1 MNSNVSQNQ
10 EVYYFYQIWNP
21 LNLNTNMNPFYPSKL
36 RELKRQRYMSE
47 SAAQGDSQ
55 EMLPHGSKVFI
66 CSEVS
71 KSGSSLCVS
80 MDFGLGEQSKS
91 TLTHLFKLLLL
102 KISPLVCINLY
113 EYDCKYVFALFKR
126 FVCQSMVKTL
136 PISKYLVGYGLL
148 VFDLTRND

>member
-1 MNSNVSQNQ
+1 MNKCPEPIESSMFLNLNVLQNK
-10 EVYYFYQIWNP
+10 EVDYFYQIWNP
-21 LNLNTNMNPFYPSKL
+21 LNLNTNLNPFYPSKL

-91 TLTHLFKLLLL
+91 TLTNLL
-102 KISPLVCINLY
+102 KKNYFWNFLPWFTFIYTIMI
-113 EYDCKYVFALFKR
+113 VFALFKR
-126 FVCQSMVKTL
+126 FFLSINGQN
-136 PISKYLVGYGLL
+136 IA
-148 VFDLTRND
+148 N

>member
-1 MNSNVSQNQ
+1 M
-10 EVYYFYQIWNP
+10 
-21 LNLNTNMNPFYPSKL
+21 NLNTNMNPFYPSKL

-102 KISPLVCINLY
+102 KNSPLVCINLY
-113 EYDCKYVFALFKR
+113 DYDCTYLHYSKDLFVNQWPKHCPLNYQ
-126 FVCQSMVKTL
+126 F
-136 PISKYLVGYGLL
+136 
-148 VFDLTRND
+148 

>member
-1 MNSNVSQNQ
+1 M
-10 EVYYFYQIWNP
+10 
-21 LNLNTNMNPFYPSKL
+21 NLNTNMNPFYPSKL

-91 TLTHLFKLLLL
+91 TLTHLFKPPTTFW
-102 KISPLVCINLY
+102 KFVPWVCINF
-113 EYDCKYVFALFKR
+113 YDYVFALFIR

-136 PISKYLVGYGLL
+136 PISKFLVGYGLL
-148 VFDLTRND
+148 VFDLTRNDRFTKIELQKQNYLTKS

>member
-1 MNSNVSQNQ
+1 M
-10 EVYYFYQIWNP
+10 
-21 LNLNTNMNPFYPSKL
+21 

-91 TLTHLFKLLLL
+91 TLTHIFLKTTFEIFSPGLHLFIQL
-102 KISPLVCINLY
+102 
-113 EYDCKYVFALFKR
+113 
-126 FVCQSMVKTL
+126 
-136 PISKYLVGYGLL
+136 
-148 VFDLTRND
+148 

>member
-1 MNSNVSQNQ
+1 MNKCPEPIESSMFLNLNVLQNK
-10 EVYYFYQIWNP
+10 EVDYFYQIWNP

-91 TLTHLFKLLLL
+91 TLTHLF
-102 KISPLVCINLY
+102 
-113 EYDCKYVFALFKR
+113 
-126 FVCQSMVKTL
+126 
-136 PISKYLVGYGLL
+136 
-148 VFDLTRND
+148 

>member
-1 MNSNVSQNQ
+1 
-10 EVYYFYQIWNP
+10 
-21 LNLNTNMNPFYPSKL
+21 MNPFYPSKL

-80 MDFGLGEQSKS
+80 MDFGLGEQSKY

>member
-1 MNSNVSQNQ
+1 M
-10 EVYYFYQIWNP
+10 
-21 LNLNTNMNPFYPSKL
+21 NLNTNMNPFYPSKL

-47 SAAQGDSQ
+47 STAQGDSQ

-102 KISPLVCINLY
+102 KISPLVCINFY
-113 EYDCKYVFALFKR
+113 AHDCKYLNYSKDLFVNQWPKYCPLVN
-126 FVCQSMVKTL
+126 FQSGM
-136 PISKYLVGYGLL
+136 GC
-148 VFDLTRND
+148 

>member
-1 MNSNVSQNQ
+1 
-10 EVYYFYQIWNP
+10 
-21 LNLNTNMNPFYPSKL
+21 MNPFYPSKL

-80 MDFGLGEQSKS
+80 MDFGLGEHSKS
-91 TLTHLFKLLLL
+91 TLTHLLKLPILE
-102 KISPLVCINLY
+102 ISPLVCINLVIRLCICISS
-113 EYDCKYVFALFKR
+113 YD
-126 FVCQSMVKTL
+126 
-136 PISKYLVGYGLL
+136 LL
-148 VFDLTRND
+148 VNQ